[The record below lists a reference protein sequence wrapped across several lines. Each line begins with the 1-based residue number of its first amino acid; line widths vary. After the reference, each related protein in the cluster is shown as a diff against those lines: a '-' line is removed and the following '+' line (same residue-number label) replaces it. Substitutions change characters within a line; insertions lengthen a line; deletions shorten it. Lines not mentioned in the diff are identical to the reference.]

1 MAWHWHS
8 VAAPWLNHGWTMA
21 KSCRNA
27 CMWAGQRVL
36 CLLQNLFKQ
45 SKLSLTLTL
54 ARAKCW
60 GSCSDY
66 NWDPWAPHIAL
77 HASWN
82 VSRCLK
88 HLETVQAIEHSVV
101 VNGCKN
107 NGNSY
112 YWSQVTTMLIRRSMK
127 STYTLYGTP
136 SKFYPSPR
144 TWRHYASRPLISYH
158 SWLCPTQAGLALDGT
173 LFGLPGYNSH
183 VSPNFGQGL
192 ALHFH

>member
-82 VSRCLK
+82 VPRCLK

-107 NGNSY
+107 SGTATIDHKLQHCLSGGV
-112 YWSQVTTMLIRRSMK
+112 WIRHTFSMPRHQSFTPALIRDVIMHCELLVS
-127 STYTLYGTP
+127 LITP
-136 SKFYPSPR
+136 S
-144 TWRHYASRPLISYH
+144 
-158 SWLCPTQAGLALDGT
+158 
-173 LFGLPGYNSH
+173 
-183 VSPNFGQGL
+183 
-192 ALHFH
+192 